1 MTGFLVGLDVHSG
14 SAASLVYLLF
24 LEYFL
29 CQLDIFE
36 AVETLFRI
44 RDLLCPALEILQPG

>member
-1 MTGFLVGLDVHSG
+1 MTGFLAGLDMYSG
-14 SAASLVYLLF
+14 SAAFLVYLQF

-44 RDLLCPALEILQPG
+44 RDLLCPAFEILRPG